1 MIELT
6 GVRYRY
12 RPDAELAFPDI
23 GVPRGGTLVLRGAS
37 GSGKSTLL
45 ALLAGL
51 LTPTA
56 GQVRVEGIDVG
67 ALPPRERDAW
77 RGRTLG
83 FLPQRL
89 HLSDSLDAAS
99 NIALALWAGGEPV
112 DAQRVAA
119 VMERLGIAELLR
131 RRPHELSIGQAQ
143 RVALARAI
151 VRKPALLLADEPTAS
166 LDDGAAAAVLGALQ
180 EAAQDTGATLVIA
193 THDERVLRTLGP
205 RLQEARL
212 P

>member
-1 MIELT
+1 MIELMRL
-6 GVRYRY
+6 RYRY
-12 RPDAELAFPDI
+12 RPEVELAFADLT
-23 GVPRGGTLVLRGAS
+23 VPRGGTLVLRGAS

-56 GQVRVEGIDVG
+56 GHVRVEGVDVG

-77 RGRTLG
+77 RGRSLG

-99 NIALALWAGGEPV
+99 NIALAMWAGGERV

-119 VMERLGIAELLR
+119 VMERLGIAGLSH

-151 VRKPALLLADEPTAS
+151 VRRPALLLADEPTAS
-166 LDDGAAAAVLGALQ
+166 LDDQAAAAVLDALQ
-180 EAAQDTGATLVIA
+180 DAAQDTGATLVIA
-193 THDERVLRTLGP
+193 THDERVPRALGP